1 IGASQLLTVTSRIN
15 PLPPL
20 STFSRI
26 CGITRIP
33 LLLSAAYVYHSVNRN
48 VHLGQGSDTIVWMTS
63 VVCMV
68 SKDDDG
74 MLSCEVRIPGHSGY
88 AVISTFYYH
97 IISCYD
103 GDI

>member
-1 IGASQLLTVTSRIN
+1 
-15 PLPPL
+15 
-20 STFSRI
+20 
-26 CGITRIP
+26 
-33 LLLSAAYVYHSVNRN
+33 
-48 VHLGQGSDTIVWMTS
+48 
-63 VVCMV
+63 MV